1 MSNRR
6 IIFILGVWVAI
17 LPFLGFPTSWKQVLF
32 VLSGLTLIGF
42 SYCIEE
48 SKNRPKKEASDVFTD
63 NGREIAQKHESTKTL
78 QKEESQ
84 EKSKESA

>member
-17 LPFLGFPTSWKQVLF
+17 LPFLGFPASWKQVLF

-42 SYCIEE
+42 SYYIEE
-48 SKNRPKKEASDVFTD
+48 SKHRPKKEASDVFTD
-63 NGREIAQKHESTKTL
+63 NGHEIAQKHESTKIL
-78 QKEESQ
+78 QKEGSQ
-84 EKSKESA
+84 EKSEESA